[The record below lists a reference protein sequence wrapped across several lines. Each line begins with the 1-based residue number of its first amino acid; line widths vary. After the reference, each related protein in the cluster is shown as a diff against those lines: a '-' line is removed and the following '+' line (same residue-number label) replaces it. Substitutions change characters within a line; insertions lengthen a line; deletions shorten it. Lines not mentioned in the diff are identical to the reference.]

1 MEVISGYED
10 KKTGDIFVTIGMA
23 DGYVKGKNGIGYT
36 SELLEQWHNTGVWIG
51 KMQNAH
57 PSKNHPL
64 VYEPKVDP
72 KLGESAQ
79 LDYYVSKSNKWGFG
93 TFVKTELKKLANGIT
108 RLFGTYRITEEGAK
122 RAWREGKFPK
132 FSSISTLMTQF
143 DEQGF
148 TTKAHPI
155 ASSSVEKPAM
165 DIDVAKIHAEC
176 TGDEHTCGVTKVG
189 ESAEVNC
196 SYCRHS
202 VLTSFKD
209 NFSSHSN
216 PTIQESSMGNDNA
229 DASQSPAG
237 EQNQNQELEGQA
249 PKASEPTR
257 IQGDEEKPE
266 TQEIDWKAK
275 YEELERA
282 TKKEKKS
289 FEEYKTDTTT
299 KLDRLFKEK
308 LESRIR
314 NQLEKIPLF
323 AFDNKEENRESEIKR
338 FIKLYPR
345 LTEDEIIENVESTYK
360 LAPKMKAISEKAKVG
375 ESGITNDGKLMIGE
389 SSESKVVS
397 GAGLDEVFG

>member
-10 KKTGDIFVTIGMA
+10 KKTGDIFITIGMA

-36 SELLEQWHNTGVWIG
+36 SELLEEWHNTGVWVG

-93 TFVKTELKKLANGIT
+93 TFIKTDLLKLANGIT
-108 RLFGTYRITEEGAK
+108 RLLGTFRIVEEGAK

-143 DEQGF
+143 DKDGF

-155 ASSSVEKPAM
+155 ASSCVENPAM
-165 DIDVAKIHAEC
+165 DIDVAKVHAEC
-176 TGDEHTCGVTKVG
+176 TGDEHSCGVTKVG

-209 NFSSHSN
+209 IFSSHSN
-216 PTIQESSMGNDNA
+216 PRIQESSMGNDNA
-229 DASQSPAG
+229 DASSPTG
-237 EQNQNQELEGQA
+237 ENKPNQELEGQA
-249 PKASEPTR
+249 PKGSEPTR
-257 IQGDEEKPE
+257 IVGDEKEPE
-266 TQEIDWKAK
+266 TQEVDWKAK
-275 YEELERA
+275 YEELEKL
-282 TKKEKKS
+282 TKKDKKS
-289 FEEYKTDTTT
+289 FEEYRTETSG
-299 KLDRLFKEK
+299 KLEKLFKEK
-308 LESRIR
+308 LEGRIR
-314 NQLEKIPLF
+314 SQIEKIPLF

-338 FIKLYPR
+338 FMKLYPR
-345 LTEDEIIENVESTYK
+345 LTEEEIVENVNSTYK
-360 LAPKMKAISEKAKVG
+360 LAPKMKIAVEKASKVG
-375 ESGITNDGKLMIGE
+375 ESGITNDGILVGE
-389 SSESKVVS
+389 SSAETKATSS
-397 GAGLDEVFG
+397 LNFDEVFG